1 MVHTLIVER
10 LDKATLF
17 ADFLSQMWMQGTY
30 ELVHPYTVAYM
41 ISLHIFI
48 FEKHSPVIL
57 GVGNNNSL
65 K

>member
-1 MVHTLIVER
+1 
-10 LDKATLF
+10 
-17 ADFLSQMWMQGTY
+17 MQGTY

-41 ISLHIFI
+41 ILLHILI

-57 GVGNNNSL
+57 GVGNNSSL